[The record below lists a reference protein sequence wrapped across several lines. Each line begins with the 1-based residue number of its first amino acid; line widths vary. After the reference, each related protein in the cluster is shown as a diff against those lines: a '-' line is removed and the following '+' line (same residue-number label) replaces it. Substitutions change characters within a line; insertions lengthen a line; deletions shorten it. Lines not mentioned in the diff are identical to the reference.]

1 MNIAEILK
9 YCPKGTKLYSLIDG
23 ETTLENVN
31 INSRYPIETITSKF
45 RTDFINNYYT
55 KDGLFLA
62 EYNNGECLLFP
73 SKEQRDWQKFR
84 LPVERGDIMM
94 NIDGKFPFIA
104 TGEMHK
110 DISPKY
116 ICGINSLGYFQKGS
130 NEGDWITDFYIPAS
144 EEVKKELFDKMAE
157 AGYKWNADTLEL
169 EKIESQFKKG
179 DVVVDKNGNV
189 CLVSKVEDS
198 ITIIVT
204 AVLYTDNTLKI
215 YNNSIYRLNKETT
228 LASIKGRNK
237 FYSALVREGYKYDKQ
252 QHKLIKQ
259 EFKPFDKVLVK
270 DDSKDPWKTD
280 IYLSYTENTHYHYRC
295 TTGHYGICIPYEGN
309 EYLVEKTV
317 NNTLK

>member
-23 ETTLENVN
+23 ETTLESVN
-31 INSRYPIETITSKF
+31 ITNRYPIETITSKF
-45 RTDFINNYYT
+45 RTDFVNNYYT
-55 KDGLFLA
+55 KDGLFL
-62 EYNNGECLLFP
+62 EGCNNGECLLFP

-130 NEGDWITDFYIPAS
+130 NEGGWIIDFYIPAS

-169 EKIESQFKKG
+169 EKIEPKFKEGDIKKSQKTPIKHTTMNTSISMNFGKAIEALKAGSAIRRSGWNGKG
-179 DVVVDKNGNV
+179 LFVVKQIPTHITVDSIPNIPNMQSLPQSAKNILMNRENPHIDYTNQMLIINPDGRADSWVPSSSDVFAEDWEVVD
-189 CLVSKVEDS
+189 E
-198 ITIIVT
+198 
-204 AVLYTDNTLKI
+204 
-215 YNNSIYRLNKETT
+215 
-228 LASIKGRNK
+228 
-237 FYSALVREGYKYDKQ
+237 
-252 QHKLIKQ
+252 
-259 EFKPFDKVLVK
+259 
-270 DDSKDPWKTD
+270 
-280 IYLSYTENTHYHYRC
+280 
-295 TTGHYGICIPYEGN
+295 
-309 EYLVEKTV
+309 
-317 NNTLK
+317 

>member
-9 YCPKGTKLYSLIDG
+9 YCPEGTKLYSTVYG
-23 ETTLENVN
+23 EVVLKNVY
-31 INSRYPIETITSKF
+31 INDTYPIVTAICHDKNIVKF
-45 RTDFINNYYT
+45 TEEGYYL
-55 KDGLFLA
+55 KDCP
-62 EYNNGECLLFP
+62 GECVLFP
-73 SKEQRDWQKFR
+73 SKDQRNWKKFR
-84 LPVERGDIMM
+84 LPVKRGDIMM
-94 NIDGKFPFIA
+94 SIDGQYPFIA
-104 TGEMHK
+104 SGEWYS
-110 DISPKY
+110 DVSQKY
-116 ICGINSLGYFQKGS
+116 ICGINTLGEFEKASDEVGWMS
-130 NEGDWITDFYIPAS
+130 AFYIPAS

-198 ITIIVT
+198 ITIIVI

-215 YNNSIYRLNKETT
+215 YNNIIYRLSKETT
-228 LASIKGRNK
+228 LASIKDRNK
-237 FYSALVREGYKYDKQ
+237 FYSALVREGYKYDEQ

-259 EFKPFDKVLVK
+259 EYKPFDKVLVK
-270 DDSKDPWKTD
+270 DDFEDPWRTD
-280 IYLSYTENTHYHYRC
+280 LYLNYVENTYYRYRC

-309 EYLVEKTV
+309 EYLVGKTI

>member
-130 NEGDWITDFYIPAS
+130 NEGGWIIDFYIPAS

-169 EKIESQFKKG
+169 EKIEPKFKEGDIKKSQKIPIKHTTMNTSISMNFGKAIEALKAGSAIRRSGWNGKG
-179 DVVVDKNGNV
+179 LFVVKQIPAHITVDSIPNIPNMQSLPQSAKNILMNRENPHIDYTNQMLIINPDGRADSWVPSSSDVFAEDWEVVD
-189 CLVSKVEDS
+189 E
-198 ITIIVT
+198 
-204 AVLYTDNTLKI
+204 
-215 YNNSIYRLNKETT
+215 
-228 LASIKGRNK
+228 
-237 FYSALVREGYKYDKQ
+237 
-252 QHKLIKQ
+252 
-259 EFKPFDKVLVK
+259 
-270 DDSKDPWKTD
+270 
-280 IYLSYTENTHYHYRC
+280 
-295 TTGHYGICIPYEGN
+295 
-309 EYLVEKTV
+309 
-317 NNTLK
+317 